1 MTGGYITVDYD
12 PEGNYQE
19 VVDYSVAFPG
29 KDVTTITYNDD
40 NGESV
45 YEHKYYEGSEE
56 GVELTEEDLQEYE
69 KTINRYDENDN
80 LIFEANYMLNDEG
93 TDLEQIDGTRYD
105 YTYDPETGAEK
116 ELVVSTYDYDSG
128 EYMPM
133 MKIVTDAYT
142 DLTAGIHGVKNE
154 VKTAPIEVY
163 NLQGIRTN
171 STANKGVYIIR
182 QGNVVK
188 KVVR

>member
-1 MTGGYITVDYD
+1 MI
-12 PEGNYQE
+12 
-19 VVDYSVAFPG
+19 DYSVAFPG
-29 KDVTTITYNDD
+29 KEMTTITVDNDK
-40 NGESV
+40 GESV
-45 YEHKYYEGSEE
+45 YEHKYYKGSEE
-56 GVELTEEDLQEYE
+56 GVELTEDDLQEHE
-69 KTINRYDENDN
+69 KSIYRYDENDN
-80 LIFEANYMLNDEG
+80 LVFEANYMLNEEG
-93 TDLEQIDGTRYD
+93 TELEQVDGTRYD
-105 YTYDPETGAEK
+105 YTYDSETGAEK

-154 VKTAPIEVY
+154 VKSAPVEVY
-163 NLQGIRTN
+163 TLQGIRTN
-171 STANKGVYIIR
+171 STDSKGVYIIR